1 MTSKA
6 KAIESW
12 IDEMEFNGENMVVT
26 KDQTRDFLS
35 NVLDTTIQWG
45 EANRSI
51 GIIQGVAALTAGVTV
66 GALVVMA
73 GNKLEQKFKKDDDE
87 S

>member
-12 IDEMEFNGENMVVT
+12 IGEMEFNGENMVVT
-26 KDQTRDFLS
+26 KDQTREFLS
-35 NVLDTTIQWG
+35 NMVDTTVAWG
-45 EANRSI
+45 EANRAI
-51 GIIQGVAALTAGVTV
+51 GIVQGVVALTAGITV
-66 GALVVMA
+66 GALVVTT
-73 GNKLEQKFKKDDDE
+73 GKKLGQKFKKDKDE

>member
-1 MTSKA
+1 MTNKA

-12 IDEMEFNGENMVVT
+12 ISEMDFNGENMVVT

-35 NVLDTTIQWG
+35 DMVDATAQWG
-45 EANRSI
+45 EANRAI
-51 GIIQGVAALTAGVTV
+51 GIVQGAVAVTV
-66 GALVVMA
+66 GAAIGGLGVMA
-73 GNKLEQKFKKDDDE
+73 SNKLKEKFGKDDDE

>member
-26 KDQTRDFLS
+26 KDQTREFLS
-35 NVLDTTIQWG
+35 NMVDTTIQWG
-45 EANRSI
+45 EANRAI
-51 GIIQGVAALTAGVTV
+51 GIIQGVVAVTAGVAV
-66 GALVVMA
+66 GALVVTA
-73 GNKLEQKFKKDDDE
+73 GNKLEQKFKKDKDE

>member
-12 IDEMEFNGENMVVT
+12 IGDMEFNGDNMVVT
-26 KDQTRDFLS
+26 KDQTREFLS
-35 NVLDTTIQWG
+35 NMVDTTIQWG
-45 EANRSI
+45 EANRAI
-51 GIIQGVAALTAGVTV
+51 GIIQGVVALTAGITV
-66 GALVVMA
+66 GALVVTT
-73 GNKLEQKFKKDDDE
+73 GKKLEQKFKKDNDE

>member
-6 KAIESW
+6 KAIEGW
-12 IDEMEFNGENMVVT
+12 IGEMDFNGDNMVVT

-35 NVLDTTIQWG
+35 NMVDTTVAWG
-45 EANRSI
+45 EANRAI
-51 GIIQGVAALTAGVTV
+51 GIVQGVVALTAGVAV
-66 GALVVMA
+66 GALVA
-73 GNKLEQKFKKDDDE
+73 TTGKKLKQKFEQDKDE

>member
-12 IDEMEFNGENMVVT
+12 IGEMDFNGENMVVT
-26 KDQTRDFLS
+26 KDQTREFLS
-35 NVLDTTIQWG
+35 NMVDTTVAWG
-45 EANRSI
+45 EANRAI
-51 GIIQGVAALTAGVTV
+51 GIIQGVVAVAGGITI
-66 GALVVMA
+66 GALVVTA
-73 GNKLEQKFKKDDDE
+73 GNKLEQKFKKDKDE